1 MAAFPTDTYTEADA
15 TVFAPNVWG
24 SVVNDV
30 LRKKLVLANFFTDRS
45 DELRDGGKTLETPNI
60 TEMAANSKTNAT
72 GVTLNSPTETK
83 VTLTVDQWYEVSFAI
98 EDRQNAQFKRSY
110 YLQDKLASNAA
121 YTIATK
127 LDTALATLFAG
138 FSNVVGLSTQAP
150 VDSDIR
156 KAIGIYEGGNNDEAD
171 GAFFFDKKVI
181 WNGLMGIDK
190 FTLAINSPTM
200 DPVQNGAMGK
210 LYGYPVFGS
219 NNIQYVASTSGRSN
233 ALASKD
239 ALHWA
244 TSPLGVMSK
253 GGMSGDMGV
262 RLQSNYIPDY
272 LSTIT
277 TADILYG
284 VIENRDAAGVLIR
297 TKAY

>member
-1 MAAFPTDTYTEADA
+1 MAFPTGTYTEADA

-24 SVVNDV
+24 SVVNDI
-30 LRKKLVLANFFTDRS
+30 LKKKLVMANFFINRS
-45 DELRDGGKTLETPNI
+45 DELAGGGKTLETPNI
-60 TEMAANSKTNAT
+60 TEMAANAKSNAT
-72 GVTLNSPTETK
+72 AVTLNSPTETK

-98 EDRQNAQFKRSY
+98 EDQQAAQYKHSY
-110 YLQDKLASNAA
+110 YLQEKLAKNAA
-121 YTIATK
+121 YTIATV
-127 LDTALATLFAG
+127 LDTAIAALFSG
-138 FSNVVGLSTQAP
+138 FSQIVGLSTQAP

-156 KAIGIYEGGNNDEAD
+156 KAIGLYEAGNNDPED

-181 WNGLMGIDK
+181 WNGLMGIDR
-190 FTLAINSPTM
+190 FTLVTNAPTA
-200 DPVQNGAMGK
+200 DVLNKGAMGH

-219 NNIQYVASTSGRSN
+219 NNIQFISGSAGRKN

-239 ALHWA
+239 AIHWA
-244 TSPLGVMSK
+244 TSPLGVMSA
-253 GGMSGDMGV
+253 GGMSGEMGV
-262 RLQSNYIPDY
+262 RVQTNYIPDY

-284 VIENRDAAGVLIR
+284 VIENRDLAGVYIR